1 MLHSPTRGFQHLANY
16 PGYVHHLC
24 SELMIEWFD
33 AEIKKLGVQGCY
45 FPMFISAGRLEKEKD
60 HLEGFSPEVA
70 WVTRA

>member
-1 MLHSPTRGFQHLANY
+1 MLHSSTRSFQHLANY
-16 PGYVHHLC
+16 PGYVPYSC
-24 SELMIEWFD
+24 IELTAEWFD

-45 FPMFISAGRLEKEKD
+45 LPMFISAGRLEKEKD